1 MADHVLLL
9 LRRLEV
15 YHVWKNWSK
24 GITLLP
30 FPHGR
35 RCMTIEWVL
44 VIMILLL
51 TVQVIFNITVT
62 LTLIN
67 VIRTIHDQRYV
78 PRDIYQGTDSEG

>member
-1 MADHVLLL
+1 
-9 LRRLEV
+9 
-15 YHVWKNWSK
+15 
-24 GITLLP
+24 
-30 FPHGR
+30 
-35 RCMTIEWVL
+35 MTIEWVL